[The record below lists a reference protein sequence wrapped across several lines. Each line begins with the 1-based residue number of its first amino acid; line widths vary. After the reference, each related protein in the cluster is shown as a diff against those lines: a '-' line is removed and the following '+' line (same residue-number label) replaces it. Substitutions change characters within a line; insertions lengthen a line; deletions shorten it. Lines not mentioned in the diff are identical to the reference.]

1 MHKFSTYL
9 TILLLSSLSP
19 AHAVGTVWH
28 PVTSGCYENSIY
40 ESLSSWHDAPFSS
53 SSLRFA
59 TVPDTGRGPAVLI
72 VLDKGLNHALVA
84 NGEPIVIAAVG
95 DSRRTC
101 VHRMPMSACESAQG
115 ARQQLAALQPPLL
128 QDLDAGFVLRLHA
141 TQYRLQW
148 RDGSAVANAVAYTD
162 PSHPVSA
169 AVSQAIG
176 DMQSCWSPAMAAW
189 QDAR

>member
-1 MHKFSTYL
+1 MQAY
-9 TILLLSSLSP
+9 TIRSAALMLVCLSP
-19 AHAVGTVWH
+19 AHAEDAVWH
-28 PVTSGCYENSIY
+28 PITSGCHGNSIH
-40 ESLSSWHDAPFSS
+40 ESIAAWQYAPYSS

-59 TVPDTGRGPAVLI
+59 TVPDNGRGPAVLI
-72 VLDKGLNHALVA
+72 TLDKGLNRAMAA

-95 DSRRTC
+95 DWQRTC

-115 ARQQLAALQPPLL
+115 ARELLAALQPPLL

-162 PSHPVSA
+162 PTHPVSA

-176 DMQSCWSPAMAAW
+176 DMQACWSPAMAAW